1 MKSLIRVSVKLERKK
16 KRNME
21 KNWTFVNTSAKLDKA
36 EKSIR
41 TAPIIALDTEYDSF
55 RYFRDKLCLLQ
66 IQAGERTWLIDPL
79 AEGLDIS
86 FLGDVLIDPEVLKIF
101 HAGDNDI
108 RILKRDYAFAFRNIF
123 DTHRAASL
131 LGFRQLALS
140 TLLETH
146 LGVTLEKKMQR
157 SRWDIRPLSEEQ
169 LDYAALD
176 TAHLHDLYRKLDAE
190 LHEKGLEK
198 EAKRL
203 FIGMTAVAWR
213 PKALDRLGH
222 RTLSGYA
229 QLSSEQKER
238 LRLLYRWR
246 FEKAAEINRACFM
259 LLPDPQLIAL
269 ARLEAASL
277 QTMTGSGLLSA
288 DSLSRF
294 GSEILKILKQD

>member
-1 MKSLIRVSVKLERKK
+1 MKRT
-16 KRNME
+16 
-21 KNWTFVNTSAKLDKA
+21 WTFVDTPVKLVKA

-41 TAPIIALDTEYDSF
+41 AASVIALDTEYDSF

-66 IQAGERTWLIDPL
+66 IQTGQKTWLIDPL
-79 AEGLDIS
+79 AQDLDLS

-140 TLLETH
+140 TLLEIH
-146 LGVTLEKKMQR
+146 LGVTLKKKMQR

-176 TAHLHDLYRKLDAE
+176 TAHLPGLYLKLNTE
-190 LHEKGLEK
+190 LHERGMEK

-203 FIGMTAVAWR
+203 FVGLTAVAWR

-222 RTLSGYA
+222 RKLPGYG
-229 QLSSEQKER
+229 QLTSEQKER

-246 FEKAAEINRACFM
+246 FEKATEINRACFM
-259 LLPDPQLIAL
+259 LLPDSQLVTL

-277 QTMTGSGLLSA
+277 QTLAGPGLLSA
-288 DSLSRF
+288 DGLNRF
-294 GSEILKILKQD
+294 GPEILKILQSN

>member
-1 MKSLIRVSVKLERKK
+1 MKRT
-16 KRNME
+16 
-21 KNWTFVNTSAKLDKA
+21 WTFVDTPLKLVKA

-41 TAPIIALDTEYDSF
+41 AAAVIALDTEYDSF

-66 IQAGERTWLIDPL
+66 IQTGQKTWLIDPL
-79 AEGLDIS
+79 AQDLDLS
-86 FLGDVLIDPEVLKIF
+86 FLGNVLIDPEVLKIF

-140 TLLETH
+140 TLLEIH
-146 LGVTLEKKMQR
+146 LGVSLKKKMQR

-176 TAHLHDLYRKLDAE
+176 TAHLPGLYLKLNTE
-190 LHEKGLEK
+190 LHEKGMEK

-203 FIGMTAVAWR
+203 FVGLTAVAWR

-222 RTLSGYA
+222 RKLPGYG
-229 QLSSEQKER
+229 QLTSEQKER

-246 FEKAAEINRACFM
+246 FEKATEINRACFM
-259 LLPDPQLIAL
+259 LLPDSQLVTL

-277 QTMTGSGLLSA
+277 QTLAVPGLLSA
-288 DSLSRF
+288 DGLNRF
-294 GSEILKILKQD
+294 GPEILKILQLG

>member
-1 MKSLIRVSVKLERKK
+1 MKKT
-16 KRNME
+16 
-21 KNWTFVNTSAKLDKA
+21 WTLVDTPAKLAKA

-41 TAPIIALDTEYDSF
+41 SAPVIALDTEYDSF

-66 IQAGERTWLIDPL
+66 VQTGEKTWLIDPL
-79 AEGLDIS
+79 AALDLS
-86 FLGDVLIDPEVLKIF
+86 FLGDVLIDPDVLKIF

-146 LGVTLEKKMQR
+146 LGVILEKKMQR

-176 TAHLHDLYRKLDAE
+176 TAHLHDLYRKLDVE
-190 LHEKGLEK
+190 LREKGLEK

-203 FIGMTAVAWR
+203 FVGLTAVAWR

-222 RTLSGYA
+222 RKLPGYG
-229 QLSSEQKER
+229 QLSSGQKER

-246 FEKAAEINRACFM
+246 FEKAKEINRACFM
-259 LLPDPQLIAL
+259 LLPDPQLVAL
-269 ARLEAASL
+269 ARLKAASL
-277 QTMTGSGLLSA
+277 QTMTGRGLLSVESA
-288 DSLSRF
+288 HRF
-294 GSEILKILKQD
+294 GPEILKILQQD

>member
-1 MKSLIRVSVKLERKK
+1 MKKT
-16 KRNME
+16 
-21 KNWTFVNTSAKLDKA
+21 WTFVNTPAKLAKA

-41 TAPIIALDTEYDSF
+41 ATPVIALDTEYDSF

-66 IQAGERTWLIDPL
+66 VQTGERTWLIDPL
-79 AEGLDIS
+79 AALDLS
-86 FLGDVLIDPEVLKIF
+86 FLGEVLIDPDVLKIF

-108 RILKRDYAFAFRNIF
+108 RILKRDYTFAFRNIF

-140 TLLETH
+140 TLLESL

-176 TAHLHDLYRKLDAE
+176 TTHLLDLYRKLDTE
-190 LHEKGLEK
+190 LHEKGMEK

-203 FIGMTAVAWR
+203 FVGLTAVAWR

-222 RTLSGYA
+222 RKLPGYGQLTSG
-229 QLSSEQKER
+229 QKER

-246 FEKAAEINRACFM
+246 FEKATEINRACFM

-269 ARLEAASL
+269 ARLKAASL
-277 QTMTGSGLLSA
+277 QTMAGRGLLSVESA
-288 DSLSRF
+288 HRF
-294 GSEILKILKQD
+294 GPEILMILQQD

>member
-1 MKSLIRVSVKLERKK
+1 MKKT
-16 KRNME
+16 
-21 KNWTFVNTSAKLDKA
+21 WTFVNTPAKLAKA

-41 TAPIIALDTEYDSF
+41 SAPVIALDTEYDSF
-55 RYFRDKLCLLQ
+55 RYFREKLCLLQ

-79 AEGLDIS
+79 AEGLDLS
-86 FLGDVLIDPEVLKIF
+86 FLGDVLIDPDILKIF

-140 TLLETH
+140 TLLSTH

-176 TAHLHDLYRKLDAE
+176 TAHLPGLYRKLDTE

-203 FIGMTAVAWR
+203 FVGMTAVVWR
-213 PKALDRLGH
+213 PRVLDRSAH
-222 RTLSGYA
+222 RNIAGYA
-229 QLSSEQKER
+229 QLTSGQKER

-246 FEKAAEINRACFM
+246 FEKAEEINRACFM
-259 LLPDPQLIAL
+259 LLPDPQLVAL
-269 ARLEAASL
+269 ARLDAASL
-277 QTMTGSGLLSA
+277 TTLAGPGPLSA
-288 DSLSRF
+288 EGSHRF
-294 GSEILKILKQD
+294 GPEILKILQSN

>member
-1 MKSLIRVSVKLERKK
+1 MKRT
-16 KRNME
+16 
-21 KNWTFVNTSAKLDKA
+21 WTFVNTPAKLAKA

-41 TAPIIALDTEYDSF
+41 SAPVIALDTEYDSF

-66 IQAGERTWLIDPL
+66 VQAGERTWLIDPL
-79 AEGLDIS
+79 AAIDLS
-86 FLGDVLIDPEVLKIF
+86 FLGDVMIDPDVLKIF

-146 LGVTLEKKMQR
+146 LGVILEKKMQR

-176 TAHLHDLYRKLDAE
+176 TAHLPDLYRKLDAE
-190 LHEKGLEK
+190 LHEKGMEK

-203 FIGMTAVAWR
+203 FVGLTAVAWR

-222 RTLSGYA
+222 RKLPGYA
-229 QLSSEQKER
+229 QLTSGQKER

-246 FEKAAEINRACFM
+246 FEKATEINRACFM
-259 LLPDPQLIAL
+259 LLPDPQLVAL

-277 QTMTGSGLLSA
+277 QTMAGRGLLSVESA
-288 DSLSRF
+288 HRF
-294 GSEILKILKQD
+294 GPEILKLLQQD

>member
-1 MKSLIRVSVKLERKK
+1 MKR
-16 KRNME
+16 
-21 KNWTFVNTSAKLDKA
+21 NWTFVNTPVKLAKA

-41 TAPIIALDTEYDSF
+41 SAPVIALDTEYDSF

-66 IQAGERTWLIDPL
+66 VQTGEMIWLIDPL
-79 AEGLDIS
+79 AEGLDLS
-86 FLGDVLIDPEVLKIF
+86 FLGDVLIDPDVLKIF

-140 TLLETH
+140 TLLETY
-146 LGVTLEKKMQR
+146 LGVILEKKMQC

-190 LHEKGLEK
+190 LHEKGMEK

-203 FIGMTAVAWR
+203 FVGLTAVAWR

-222 RTLSGYA
+222 RKLPGYA
-229 QLSSEQKER
+229 QLTSEQKER
-238 LRLLYRWR
+238 LRLLCRWR
-246 FEKAAEINRACFM
+246 FEKAKEINRACFM
-259 LLPDPQLIAL
+259 LLPDPQLVAL
-269 ARLEAASL
+269 ARLKAASL
-277 QTMTGSGLLSA
+277 QTMTGRGLLSA
-288 DSLSRF
+288 DSLNRF
-294 GSEILKILKQD
+294 GPEILKVLQQD

>member
-1 MKSLIRVSVKLERKK
+1 MKKP
-16 KRNME
+16 
-21 KNWTFVNTSAKLDKA
+21 WTFVNTPATLAKA

-41 TAPIIALDTEYDSF
+41 SAPVIAIDTEYDSF
-55 RYFRDKLCLLQ
+55 RYFLEKLCLIQ
-66 IQAGERTWLIDPL
+66 IQTGERTWLIDPL
-79 AEGLDIS
+79 AEGLDLS
-86 FLGDVLIDPEVLKIF
+86 FLGNVLVDPEILKIF

-140 TLLETH
+140 TLLSTL

-176 TAHLHDLYRKLDAE
+176 TAHLTDLYRKLDTG
-190 LHEKGLEK
+190 LHEKRLEK

-203 FIGMTAVAWR
+203 FVGLTAVAWR
-213 PKALDRLGH
+213 PKALDRVGH
-222 RTLSGYA
+222 RKLPGYA
-229 QLSSEQKER
+229 QLTSEQKER

-246 FEKAAEINRACFM
+246 FEKAKEINRACFM
-259 LLPDPQLIAL
+259 LLPDPQLVAL

-277 QTMTGSGLLSA
+277 TTMAGPGLLSFE
-288 DSLSRF
+288 SSHRF
-294 GSEILKILKQD
+294 GPEILKILQSN

>member
-1 MKSLIRVSVKLERKK
+1 MKKT
-16 KRNME
+16 
-21 KNWTFVNTSAKLDKA
+21 WTFVNTPAKLAKA
-36 EKSIR
+36 EKSICS
-41 TAPIIALDTEYDSF
+41 APVIALDTEYDSF

-66 IQAGERTWLIDPL
+66 VQTGERTWLIDPL
-79 AEGLDIS
+79 AALDLS
-86 FLGDVLIDPEVLKIF
+86 FIGDVLIDPDVLKIF

-176 TAHLHDLYRKLDAE
+176 TAHLPDLYRKLDAE
-190 LHEKGLEK
+190 LREKGMEK

-203 FIGMTAVAWR
+203 FVGLTAVAWR

-222 RTLSGYA
+222 RKLPGYA
-229 QLSSEQKER
+229 QLTSVQKER
-238 LRLLYRWR
+238 LRRLYRWR
-246 FEKAAEINRACFM
+246 FEKAKEINRACFM
-259 LLPDPQLIAL
+259 LLSDPQLVAL
-269 ARLEAASL
+269 ARLKAASL
-277 QTMTGSGLLSA
+277 QTMTGRGLLSVE
-288 DSLSRF
+288 SVHRF
-294 GSEILKILKQD
+294 GPEILKILQQD

>member
-1 MKSLIRVSVKLERKK
+1 MKKA
-16 KRNME
+16 
-21 KNWTFVNTSAKLDKA
+21 WTFVNTPAKLAKA

-41 TAPIIALDTEYDSF
+41 SAPVIALDTEYDSF

-66 IQAGERTWLIDPL
+66 VQTGERTWLIDPL
-79 AEGLDIS
+79 AALDLS
-86 FLGDVLIDPEVLKIF
+86 FIGDVLIDPDILKIF

-140 TLLETH
+140 TLLESL

-176 TAHLHDLYRKLDAE
+176 TAHLPDLYRKLDTE
-190 LHEKGLEK
+190 LHEKGMEK

-203 FIGMTAVAWR
+203 FVGLTAVAWR

-222 RTLSGYA
+222 RKLPGYGQLTSG
-229 QLSSEQKER
+229 QKER

-246 FEKAAEINRACFM
+246 FEKAKEINRACFM
-259 LLPDPQLIAL
+259 LLPDPQLVAL

-277 QTMTGSGLLSA
+277 QTMTGPGLLSVESA
-288 DSLSRF
+288 HRF
-294 GSEILKILKQD
+294 GPEILKILRQD

>member
-1 MKSLIRVSVKLERKK
+1 MKKT
-16 KRNME
+16 
-21 KNWTFVNTSAKLDKA
+21 WTFVNTPAKLAKA

-41 TAPIIALDTEYDSF
+41 SAPVIALDTEYDSF

-66 IQAGERTWLIDPL
+66 VQTGERTWLIDPL
-79 AEGLDIS
+79 AALDLS
-86 FLGDVLIDPEVLKIF
+86 FLGDVLIDPDVLKIF

-176 TAHLHDLYRKLDAE
+176 TVHLPDLYRKLDAE
-190 LHEKGLEK
+190 LHEKGMEK

-203 FIGMTAVAWR
+203 FVGLTAVAWR

-222 RTLSGYA
+222 RKLPGYA
-229 QLSSEQKER
+229 QLTSGQKER

-246 FEKAAEINRACFM
+246 FEKATEINRACFM
-259 LLPDPQLIAL
+259 LLPDPQLVAL

-277 QTMTGSGLLSA
+277 QTMAGRGLLSVESA
-288 DSLSRF
+288 HRF
-294 GSEILKILKQD
+294 GPEILMILQQD

>member
-1 MKSLIRVSVKLERKK
+1 MKKT
-16 KRNME
+16 
-21 KNWTFVNTSAKLDKA
+21 WTFVNTPAKLAKA

-41 TAPIIALDTEYDSF
+41 SAPVIALDTEYDSF

-66 IQAGERTWLIDPL
+66 VQTGERTWLIDPL
-79 AEGLDIS
+79 AALDLS

-108 RILKRDYAFAFRNIF
+108 RILRRDYAFAFRNIF

-146 LGVTLEKKMQR
+146 LGVILEKKMQR

-176 TAHLHDLYRKLDAE
+176 TAHLHDLYRKLDTE

-198 EAKRL
+198 EAKRHFVGL
-203 FIGMTAVAWR
+203 TAVAWR

-222 RTLSGYA
+222 RKLPGYG
-229 QLSSEQKER
+229 QLSSGQKER

-246 FEKAAEINRACFM
+246 FEKAKEINRACFM
-259 LLPDPQLIAL
+259 LLPDSQLIAL
-269 ARLEAASL
+269 ARLETASL
-277 QTMTGSGLLSA
+277 QTMAGRGLLSA
-288 DSLSRF
+288 DGLNRF
-294 GSEILKILKQD
+294 GPEILKILQQD

>member
-1 MKSLIRVSVKLERKK
+1 MKRT
-16 KRNME
+16 
-21 KNWTFVNTSAKLDKA
+21 WTFVNTPAKLAKA

-41 TAPIIALDTEYDSF
+41 SAPVIALDTEYDSF
-55 RYFRDKLCLLQ
+55 RYFREKLCLLQ
-66 IQAGERTWLIDPL
+66 IQTGERTWLIDPL
-79 AEGLDIS
+79 AEDLDLS
-86 FLGDVLIDPEVLKIF
+86 FLGDVLIDPDVLKIF

-140 TLLETH
+140 TLLETR
-146 LGVTLEKKMQR
+146 LGVILEKKMQR

-176 TAHLHDLYRKLDAE
+176 TAHLPGLYRKLDAE
-190 LHEKGLEK
+190 LHEKGMEK

-203 FIGMTAVAWR
+203 FVGLTAVVWR

-222 RTLSGYA
+222 RKLPGYA
-229 QLSSEQKER
+229 QLTSEQKER

-246 FEKAAEINRACFM
+246 FEKATEINRACFM
-259 LLPDPQLIAL
+259 LLPDPQLVAL
-269 ARLEAASL
+269 ARLKTASL
-277 QTMTGSGLLSA
+277 QTMAGRGLLSVESA
-288 DSLSRF
+288 HRF
-294 GSEILKILKQD
+294 GPEILTILQQD

>member
-1 MKSLIRVSVKLERKK
+1 VKKT
-16 KRNME
+16 
-21 KNWTFVNTSAKLDKA
+21 WTFVNTPAKLAKA

-41 TAPIIALDTEYDSF
+41 SAPVIALDTEYDSF

-66 IQAGERTWLIDPL
+66 VQTGKRTWLIDPL
-79 AEGLDIS
+79 AEGLDLS
-86 FLGDVLIDPEVLKIF
+86 FLGDVLIDPDVLKIF

-140 TLLETH
+140 TLLEIH

-176 TAHLHDLYRKLDAE
+176 TAHLPDLYRKLDTE
-190 LHEKGLEK
+190 LHEKGMEK

-203 FIGMTAVAWR
+203 FVGLTAVAWR
-213 PKALDRLGH
+213 PKTLDRLGH
-222 RTLSGYA
+222 RKLPGYA
-229 QLSSEQKER
+229 QLTAGQKER

-246 FEKAAEINRACFM
+246 FEKAKERNRACFM
-259 LLPDPQLIAL
+259 LLPDSQLVAL
-269 ARLEAASL
+269 ARLGAASL
-277 QTMTGSGLLSA
+277 QTMTGPGLPSVESA
-288 DSLSRF
+288 HRF
-294 GSEILKILKQD
+294 GSKILKILQQD

>member
-1 MKSLIRVSVKLERKK
+1 MKKTWI
-16 KRNME
+16 
-21 KNWTFVNTSAKLDKA
+21 FVNTSAKLAKA

-41 TAPIIALDTEYDSF
+41 SAPVIALDTEYDSF
-55 RYFRDKLCLLQ
+55 RYFREKLCLLQ

-79 AEGLDIS
+79 AEGLDLS
-86 FLGDVLIDPEVLKIF
+86 CLGDVLIDPEILKIF

-108 RILKRDYAFAFRNIF
+108 RILKRDYAFGFRNIF

-131 LGFRQLALS
+131 LGFRLLSLS

-176 TAHLHDLYRKLDAE
+176 TAHLPGLYRKLNAE
-190 LHEKGLEK
+190 LHEKGLER

-203 FIGMTAVAWR
+203 FVGMTAVVWR
-213 PKALDRLGH
+213 PRVLDRLGH
-222 RTLSGYA
+222 RRLPGYA
-229 QLSSEQKER
+229 QLTSGQKER

-246 FEKAAEINRACFM
+246 FEKAQEINRACFM
-259 LLPDPQLIAL
+259 LLPDPQLVAL
-269 ARLEAASL
+269 ARMDAASL
-277 QTMTGSGLLSA
+277 TPMAGPGLLSVE
-288 DSLSRF
+288 SSHRF
-294 GSEILKILKQD
+294 GPEILKILRTP

>member
-1 MKSLIRVSVKLERKK
+1 MKRTW
-16 KRNME
+16 M
-21 KNWTFVNTSAKLDKA
+21 FVNTPAKLAKA

-41 TAPIIALDTEYDSF
+41 SAPVIALDTEYDSF

-66 IQAGERTWLIDPL
+66 VQTGERTWLIDPL
-79 AEGLDIS
+79 AALDLS
-86 FLGDVLIDPEVLKIF
+86 FIGDVLIDPDILKIF

-140 TLLETH
+140 TLLESL

-176 TAHLHDLYRKLDAE
+176 TAHLPDLYRKLDAE

-203 FIGMTAVAWR
+203 FVGLTAVAWR

-222 RTLSGYA
+222 RKLPGYGQLTSG
-229 QLSSEQKER
+229 QKER

-246 FEKAAEINRACFM
+246 FEKAKEINRACFM
-259 LLPDPQLIAL
+259 LLPDPQLVAL
-269 ARLEAASL
+269 ARLKAASL
-277 QTMTGSGLLSA
+277 QTMTGRGLLSVESA
-288 DSLSRF
+288 HRF
-294 GSEILKILKQD
+294 GPEILKILQQD